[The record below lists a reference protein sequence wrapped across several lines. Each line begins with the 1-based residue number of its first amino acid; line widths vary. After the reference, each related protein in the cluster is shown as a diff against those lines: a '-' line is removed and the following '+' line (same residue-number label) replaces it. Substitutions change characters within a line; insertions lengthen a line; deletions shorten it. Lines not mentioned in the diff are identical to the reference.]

1 MTRERLVAY
10 VSRTGTTAAAATWLA
25 ARLDADLHDLA
36 PHRYLP
42 DLYGLVRVA
51 GDVLDLTQEPPLD
64 PVLAG
69 RRLVVLAAPIW
80 FLAPAPPLRA
90 FVRASRLRG
99 ADVLAI
105 LFMTTACSARALRS
119 LRADIDAADARCLGV
134 HALRVRA
141 GEAAPDLLTPLL
153 SALHLP

>member
-10 VSRTGTTAAAATWLA
+10 ISRTGTTAAAAGWLA
-25 ARLDADLHDLA
+25 ARLDADLHDLT

-51 GDVLDLTQEPPLD
+51 GDALGVTDEPPVAPAL
-64 PVLAG
+64 VG

-80 FLAPAPPLRA
+80 FFAPAQPLRA
-90 FVRASRLRG
+90 FVRASRFHG
-99 ADVLAI
+99 ADVLAF
-105 LFMTTACSARALRS
+105 LTMTTACSARALRS

-134 HALRVRA
+134 HAVRVRPGDA
-141 GEAAPDLLTPLL
+141 LPDLLTPLL
-153 SALHLP
+153 SDLHLT